1 MMTKK
6 WQLTLTMLACG
17 GICACQSNFD
27 KRLAKEAKDFTTGN
41 CPQEVEAGT
50 VLDSLTYDQQKNI
63 YSLHYSVSCSNEQAL
78 REKGNMMHQLLL
90 NELRNNVSYKEVK
103 DHRVTFRYIYRSQ
116 QNHTIVYTTD
126 IQATEYGA

>member
-17 GICACQSNFD
+17 GFCACQSNFD
-27 KRLAKEAKDFTTGN
+27 KRLAKEAKDFTTDN
-41 CPQEVEAGT
+41 CPQVVEAGT
-50 VLDSLTYDQQKNI
+50 VLDSLTYNQEKHI
-63 YSLHYSVSCSNEQAL
+63 YGLHYSVSSTNEQAL

-103 DHRVTFRYIYRSQ
+103 AHRVTFRYIYRSQ

-126 IQATEYGA
+126 IQATEYGG